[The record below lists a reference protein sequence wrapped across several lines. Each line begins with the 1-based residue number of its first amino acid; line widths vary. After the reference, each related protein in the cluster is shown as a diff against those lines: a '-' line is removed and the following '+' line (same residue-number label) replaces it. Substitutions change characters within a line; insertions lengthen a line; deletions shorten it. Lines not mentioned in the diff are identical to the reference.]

1 MNINDCCVDYDKYKL
16 YTFRN
21 FMVYLG
27 KHTMP
32 VFLFKGEKKQN
43 IQIILDLFFTFFQN
57 MFFTDILPKL
67 RAEFTFRSRIANLA
81 SNMIRLVLL
90 DEIYWTNILQ
100 NSFSAALRIQET
112 GFCGTSRKKRGQDQE
127 VESQENVQVGGK
139 NSFQKCSSWWKKSVL
154 GSSSLLTQGHNS
166 WHL

>member
-1 MNINDCCVDYDKYKL
+1 MQEDKRTEVATGLSEKFSKNPEYYSRFDTTFHDQNQSQRWLNINDCCVDYDKYKL

-32 VFLFKGEKKQN
+32 VFLFKGEKKAENLDN
-43 IQIILDLFFTFFQN
+43 IRFFHIFFKLF
-57 MFFTDILPKL
+57 FFTDILPKL

-100 NSFSAALRIQET
+100 NSFSTALRIQET
-112 GFCGTSRKKRGQDQE
+112 DFCGTSRKKRG
-127 VESQENVQVGGK
+127 
-139 NSFQKCSSWWKKSVL
+139 
-154 GSSSLLTQGHNS
+154 
-166 WHL
+166 